1 MSSVGN
7 LASVLQNKGLYK
19 ISEKMKRRALKWF
32 EKVLRVVGRTEL
44 PDDLDFYLNIAMLLK
59 GVKPQSC

>member
-1 MSSVGN
+1 
-7 LASVLQNKGLYK
+7 
-19 ISEKMKRRALKWF
+19 MKRRALKWF